1 MDRLEQL
8 TVRLQSVL
16 EREAS
21 DHPFDGSDVHLD
33 SCLACLDRFVD
44 LRDAVHGIA
53 APQPVSRRLA
63 RRLDELQGVTTAD
76 ALRTRLIDGVRRAL
90 ALRLPAWTVVG
101 IAVTLVVLTWVAT
114 QHIYQPAV
122 GVQWPLPDLTRPDP
136 LRPAHGQ
143 GARTVTGIVS
153 TVQDATSHG
162 VDAHVLSLTDASGAT
177 YLLFTW
183 GRPTVRPGDT
193 VEIEALFASI
203 PQQAGPPVYQ
213 GLVTELRRAK

>member
-8 TVRLQSVL
+8 TARLQSAL

-21 DHPFDGSDVHLD
+21 DHPLDGSDVHLD
-33 SCLACLDRFVD
+33 ACLPCLDRFVE
-44 LRDAVHGIA
+44 LRDAVHGFA

-76 ALRTRLIDGVRRAL
+76 APRTRLIDGLRRAL
-90 ALRLPAWTVVG
+90 VLRLPAWTVAG
-101 IAVTLVVLTWVAT
+101 LAAALVVLTWVTT
-114 QHIYQPAV
+114 QHIYHPAV
-122 GVQWPLPDLTRPDP
+122 GVQWPLPDPTRPDP

-143 GARTVTGIVS
+143 GARTVNGIVS
-153 TVQDATSHG
+153 SVQDATSHG

-177 YLLFTW
+177 YVLFTW

>member
-1 MDRLEQL
+1 LDRLEQL
-8 TVRLQSVL
+8 TVRLQSSL

-33 SCLACLDRFVD
+33 SCLACLDRFVE
-44 LRDAVHGIA
+44 LRDAVHGIH
-53 APQPVSRRLA
+53 APKPVSRRLA
-63 RRLDELQGVTTAD
+63 RRLDELQGVKTAD
-76 ALRTRLIDGVRRAL
+76 ALRTRLIDGFRRAFVI
-90 ALRLPAWTVVG
+90 RVPAWAFAG
-101 IAVTLVVLTWVAT
+101 LAAALVVLTWAAT

-122 GVQWPLPDLTRPDP
+122 GVQWPLPDPTRPDP

-143 GARTVTGIVS
+143 GARTVTGVVS
-153 TVQDATSHG
+153 SVQDATSHG

-177 YLLFTW
+177 YVLFTW

-193 VEIEALFASI
+193 VEIEALFTST
-203 PQQAGPPVYQ
+203 PQPAGPPVYQ